1 MSDQKKRG
9 SDDKVANTHRNE
21 TNSSQG
27 TNDRPESPSLATRI
41 QNSASGLAKNVFSAP
56 GSSADSAQLLAGS
69 GKAGHSSSHSALAA
83 AQQYTDSSTTSASS
97 TTGNSSLPAPAETF
111 RSSSTAQQGG
121 FQLPPLSEDEFQHTY
136 GAESL
141 VENNDSFIAGLNADE
156 TASKGKGK
164 GKARDTS
171 TDLLSS
177 DATNPITLEQRFLP
191 DRPSLL
197 PSDGDAVV
205 SLLSDQAFDPEFPP
219 TAGEPAE
226 LVETEL
232 LPMQLTAEEKEMIES
247 FRRLTPPTTST
258 ALPSHDNNNRLTSR
272 SLVPDIGDFLD
283 TLPPESHSDVAT
295 LRDTV
300 LTGLPGAADWLSV
313 EDRYQDE
320 VWGYLRPT
328 LEAAAKELESNKESG
343 STEEGPAVRRLKMI
357 LRHMQQ

>member
-27 TNDRPESPSLATRI
+27 TNERPESPSLATRI

-83 AQQYTDSSTTSASS
+83 AAQQYTDSSTTSASS
-97 TTGNSSLPAPAETF
+97 STGNSSLPAAAETF
-111 RSSSTAQQGG
+111 RSSSTTQQGG
-121 FQLPPLSEDEFQHTY
+121 FQLPPLSEDEFQRTY

-141 VENNDSFIAGLNADE
+141 VGDNGSFIAGLSADE
-156 TASKGKGK
+156 TTSKGKGK

-177 DATNPITLEQRFLP
+177 DPTNPITPEQRFLP

-205 SLLSDQAFDPEFPP
+205 SLLSDQTFDPEFPP
-219 TAGEPAE
+219 TADEPAE

-232 LPMQLTAEEKEMIES
+232 LPMQLTTEEKQMIES
-247 FRRLTPPTTST
+247 FRRFTPPIS
-258 ALPSHDNNNRLTSR
+258 SGNNTLTSR

-283 TLPPESHSDVAT
+283 TLPSESHSDVAT

-313 EDRYQDE
+313 EDRYHDE

>member
-9 SDDKVANTHRNE
+9 SDDKVANTHRND

-83 AQQYTDSSTTSASS
+83 AQQYTDTSTTSASS
-97 TTGNSSLPAPAETF
+97 STGHSSIPTPAETF
-111 RSSSTAQQGG
+111 RSSSTTQQGG
-121 FQLPPLSEDEFQHTY
+121 FQLPPLSEDEFQRTY

-141 VENNDSFIAGLNADE
+141 VGNNDSFIAGLSADE
-156 TASKGKGK
+156 TTSKGKGK

-177 DATNPITLEQRFLP
+177 DPTNPITLEQRFLP

-205 SLLSDQAFDPEFPP
+205 SLLSDQTFDPEFPP
-219 TAGEPAE
+219 TADEPAE
-226 LVETEL
+226 LIETEL
-232 LPMQLTAEEKEMIES
+232 LPMQLTAEEKQMIES
-247 FRRLTPPTTST
+247 FRRLTPPTS
-258 ALPSHDNNNRLTSR
+258 SGNNTLTSR

-283 TLPPESHSDVAT
+283 TLPSQSHSDVAT

>member
-1 MSDQKKRG
+1 MSDEKKRG

-21 TNSSQG
+21 ANSSQG
-27 TNDRPESPSLATRI
+27 TNERPESPSLATRI
-41 QNSASGLAKNVFSAP
+41 QKSASGLAKNVFSAP

-69 GKAGHSSSHSALAA
+69 GKAGPSSSHSALAA
-83 AQQYTDSSTTSASS
+83 AQQYTESSTTSASPS
-97 TTGNSSLPAPAETF
+97 TGNSSLHATAERF

-121 FQLPPLSEDEFQHTY
+121 FQLPPLSEDEFQHSY

-141 VENNDSFIAGLNADE
+141 GGNNDSFVAGLNANE
-156 TASKGKGK
+156 STGKGK
-164 GKARDTS
+164 GKERETA

-177 DATNPITLEQRFLP
+177 NSTNYVTSEQRSLP
-191 DRPSLL
+191 YQPSLL

-205 SLLSDQAFDPEFPP
+205 SLLSDRAFDPEFPP
-219 TAGEPAE
+219 TADEAADI
-226 LVETEL
+226 VETEL
-232 LPMQLTAEEKEMIES
+232 LPMQLTPEEKQMIES
-247 FRRLTPPTTST
+247 FRRLTPPTSST
-258 ALPSHDNNNRLTSR
+258 ALPSHDNKNLTSR
-272 SLVPDIGDFLD
+272 SLIPDIGDFLD
-283 TLPPESHSDVAT
+283 TLPPEGHSDIAT

-328 LEAAAKELESNKESG
+328 LEAAAKEMESNKASG

>member
-21 TNSSQG
+21 TSSSQG
-27 TNDRPESPSLATRI
+27 SNERPESPSLTTRI

-83 AQQYTDSSTTSASS
+83 AQQYTDTSTGTSASS
-97 TTGNSSLPAPAETF
+97 STGHSSIPTPAETF
-111 RSSSTAQQGG
+111 RSSSTTQQGG
-121 FQLPPLSEDEFQHTY
+121 FQLPPLSEDEFQRTY

-141 VENNDSFIAGLNADE
+141 VGNNDSFIAGLSAGE
-156 TASKGKGK
+156 TTTKGKGK
-164 GKARDTS
+164 GKARVNTS

-177 DATNPITLEQRFLP
+177 DSTNPITLEQRFLP

-205 SLLSDQAFDPEFPP
+205 SLLSDQTFDPEFPP
-219 TAGEPAE
+219 TADEPTE
-226 LVETEL
+226 IVETEL
-232 LPMQLTAEEKEMIES
+232 LPMQLTAEDKEMIES
-247 FRRLTPPTTST
+247 FRRLTPPTS
-258 ALPSHDNNNRLTSR
+258 SGNNTLTSR

-300 LTGLPGAADWLSV
+300 LTGLPGAADWLTV
-313 EDRYQDE
+313 EDRYHDE

-328 LEAAAKELESNKESG
+328 LEAAAKELESNRESG